1 MLPADALENRLVS
14 LAQSPHLHTRAFA
27 TLAYGDARFPLRAFA
42 WGDAAL
48 PAIYV
53 LAGVHGDEPGGV
65 EAALRLLESLAD
77 GAAPLTRHRLL
88 ILPCLNPSGLADGA
102 RANRIGQD
110 INRQFHAD
118 RTQES
123 AAVRRFLDPH
133 AAVMLTDLHC
143 DREAQGFYL
152 FELLGGRVPPL
163 GDAVLGSLTALGV
176 PLEEAPFFAG
186 YTGKRGMFSPST
198 ADLEEFQRRALG
210 QSLAEWGWGNGI
222 PRTYSLEAP
231 AGEALIGDEGEA
243 GAAMHLT
250 ALPAL
255 FAALEATTAG

>member
-1 MLPADALENRLVS
+1 MPIDTLENRLIL
-14 LAQSPHLHTRAFA
+14 LAQSPSLRVQTFA
-27 TLAYGDARFPLRAFA
+27 TVSYGDAWFPLRAFA

-53 LAGVHGDEPGGV
+53 LAGVHGDETGGV
-65 EAALRLLESLAD
+65 EAALRLLESLAG

-88 ILPCLNPSGLADGA
+88 VLPCLNPSGLADGT

-123 AAVRRFLDPH
+123 AAVRGFLDARQ
-133 AAVMLTDLHC
+133 AAVLVDLHC
-143 DREAQGFYL
+143 DRQAEGLYL
-152 FELLGGRVPPL
+152 FELRGERVSPL
-163 GDAVLGSLTALGV
+163 GEAVVASLTALGV

-186 YTGKRGMFSPST
+186 CIGSRGLFAPSM

-210 QSLAEWGWGNGI
+210 QSLAEWGWANSI
-222 PRTYSLEAP
+222 PRTYALEAP
-231 AGEALIGDEGEA
+231 MGNGGEQ
-243 GAAMHLT
+243 AATMHLT
-250 ALPAL
+250 ALLAL
-255 FAALEATTAG
+255 FAALEATPAIAE

>member
-1 MLPADALENRLVS
+1 MLPADTLENRLVH
-14 LAQSPHLHTRAFA
+14 LAQSPCLSAQIFA
-27 TLAYGDARFPLRAFA
+27 AVAYGDARFPLRAFA

-48 PAIYV
+48 PAVFI
-53 LAGVHGDEPGGV
+53 LAGVHGDEPDGV

-88 ILPCLNPSGLADGA
+88 VLPCLNPSGLADGT

-123 AAVRRFLDPH
+123 AAVRGFLDPH
-133 AAVMLTDLHC
+133 AAIMLMDLHG
-143 DREAQGFYL
+143 DRQAQGFYL
-152 FELLGGRVPPL
+152 FELRGKRVPPL
-163 GDAVLGSLTALGV
+163 GDAVVASLTAQGV

-186 YTGKRGMFSPST
+186 CTGSRGLFAPTT
-198 ADLEEFQRRALG
+198 ADLEEFHRRAPGL
-210 QSLAEWGWGNGI
+210 SLAEWGWANGI
-222 PRTYSLEAP
+222 PRTYALEAP
-231 AGEALIGDEGEA
+231 VGDGDGLGAG
-243 GAAMHLT
+243 MHLT
-250 ALPAL
+250 ALFAL